1 VGERSSEYSLHHTL
15 WNPKSPAASFETS
28 ITVLPRESLF
38 PGHTDWAVI
47 QCGPPFATCGWRN
60 IAGTT
65 PEASLYVVLTAR
77 LFSGTGFRLTSMSGS
92 GQKIIFAIR
101 ALSLP
106 GRRKLQPWLNCQL
119 RSLTNSTSP
128 SCLYL
133 LTLKLA
139 SGVAEIRHI
148 RFCQWCSR
156 KCRYGRLHLYSAP
169 RPTV

>member
-15 WNPKSPAASFETS
+15 WNPKSPVASFETS
-28 ITVLPRESLF
+28 FTVLPRESLF

-47 QCGPPFATCGWRN
+47 QCGPPFGTCGWRN

-65 PEASLYVVLTAR
+65 QDAGLYVVLTAR

-119 RSLTNSTSP
+119 RSLTSSTSP
-128 SCLYL
+128 SCRYL

-139 SGVAEIRHI
+139 SAGWRPIRQICWKSTH
-148 RFCQWCSR
+148 
-156 KCRYGRLHLYSAP
+156 RLNE
-169 RPTV
+169 